1 MAKEQQNQAYR
12 VKKKRK
18 KIGFWTKV
26 VVLIIGGYFIMS
38 FFQQS
43 VEKRE
48 LDAQMDGLLQEKAEI
63 EARIEDLERVLS
75 KGDTDEAIEKLA
87 RENLTMKKPG
97 EQIYILDSTNTLNQ
111 ELLDRRRKEQEQEEE
126 DEESDENG
134 EEQGP

>member
-126 DEESDENG
+126 EEESDENG